1 MVVEAFAIVNGLQHV
16 CEEHNALDN
25 RPLDGPT
32 NDINDLPPQRH
43 HEALMETISQKL

>member
-16 CEEHNALDN
+16 CEENNALDN